1 MPIAYVRGVNLIYQ
15 IIGTKGPWVALS
27 PGGRRDMNSVEP
39 LARVIAEQGY
49 RVLIHDRRNCGLSD
63 ICIDGDDSEYEIWAD
78 DLYELLR
85 QKDALPAFIGGSSSG
100 CRLSILFALRHP
112 EAVKGLMLWRVTGG
126 RFACERLA
134 NNYYTQ
140 YIEAAQ
146 KGGMRAVAE
155 LEHFKERCQAN
166 PSNLGYLVRL
176 DPQRFIE
183 VMTRWRKS
191 FTESVDLPIIGASEV
206 DLKSI
211 KVPTVVIPGND
222 RTHGTETGR
231 LAAKLIPKSELHII
245 WEKDLDADLGP
256 AEDWEPKNAEMAGYF
271 VGMMKRAETTAEA

>member
-1 MPIAYVRGVNLIYQ
+1 MPIAHIRGVNIIYQ
-15 IIGTKGPWVALS
+15 VIGTKGPWVALS
-27 PGGRRDMNSVEP
+27 PGGRRDMSSVEP
-39 LARVIAEQGY
+39 LAKEIAQHGY

-85 QKDALPAFIGGSSSG
+85 QKEALPAFIGGSSSG
-100 CRLSILFALRHP
+100 CRLSVLFALRHP
-112 EAVKGLMLWRVTGG
+112 EACKGLLLWRVTGG

-134 NNYYTQ
+134 QNYYTQ

-155 LEHFKERCQAN
+155 LDHFKERCTAN

-176 DPQRFIE
+176 DPKHFID
-183 VMTRWRKS
+183 VMTRWRRS
-191 FTESVDLPIIGASEV
+191 FTDSYDLPIIGASEA

-222 RTHGTETGR
+222 RTHGTETGK

-245 WEKDLDADLGP
+245 WEKDLDVDLG
-256 AEDWEPKNAEMAGYF
+256 AMEDWEPKNPEMAGYF
-271 VGMMKRAETTAEA
+271 VDMMKRVESAVKV